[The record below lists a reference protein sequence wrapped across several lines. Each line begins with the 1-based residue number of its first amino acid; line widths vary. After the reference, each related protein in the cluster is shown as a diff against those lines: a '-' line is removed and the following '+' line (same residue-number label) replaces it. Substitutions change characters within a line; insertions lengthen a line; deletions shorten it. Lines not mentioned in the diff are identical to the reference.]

1 MGLPLVIFALAA
13 VLQLFSAW
21 TAVRLARATGRPGP
35 WLMVAVALVL
45 MLARRALALSFE
57 LGHGNDVPLLP
68 EVIALLVSALLLIGL
83 SAALPVYDQL
93 RAAHDELA
101 RRDGL
106 RLALTEASERLLACA
121 DVAELHRAAVSFV
134 HERFGIERCAILVPT
149 AKPGVF
155 RGTFGHNLD
164 GEVVDQSAWLL
175 EAMPGNRA
183 IDEITGDPARHWGQF
198 ETDQMDL
205 VEGGIVHTGRRVTV
219 GCVPIS
225 AGGELK
231 AVMAT
236 DPGRTEAP
244 FDNMVH
250 DMLVVFGALLG
261 RLMELR
267 AAEQTLR
274 DSESRHRRMI
284 ALAGGVT
291 YERDWR
297 GGRFTHLSAEIEKV
311 IGYPAHEVTPALLE
325 SRIRPLPD
333 AERRLE
339 QELAEPASHL
349 YYNTYSLLARDGT
362 RRYVTDI
369 AMQFRG
375 PDGKLDRTVGLL
387 QDITERYRL
396 EDELRQAQKM
406 EALGRLAGGVAH
418 DYNNLLTS
426 ILGFG
431 ELLGASLGP
440 EHRGQRDLRQI
451 RQAAEAAAALTR
463 QLQAFSSRQVLDLRP
478 TDLNAAVGAAEPLV
492 RRLLP
497 EDVRLIVH
505 LAADLPAVTGDEQQF
520 QQVVVN
526 LALFAR
532 DSMPTGGTL
541 TISTSAGERVGLT
554 VSDDGQ
560 ELSDEERDSLF
571 EPFSVRRGGKLGLA
585 SVYGIVRQCG
595 GDIQVDRAPGG
606 GTRFHLTFA
615 PVAAPEVAPAL
626 PAPPPIAPVGG
637 ATVLLVE
644 DDEMVRELV
653 AEVLGE
659 RGYQVLLAR
668 DGAAAVAL
676 LAEVRPVLDLLLTDL
691 VMPNMSGVEL
701 VEQVRRASPDLPVLF
716 MSGYPAD
723 ELDRRGINLP
733 GRQFLAKPF
742 SAAALTSKVDELLRS
757 RAA

>member
-13 VLQLFSAW
+13 VLQLCSAW

-35 WLMVAVALVL
+35 WLLVAVALCL
-45 MLARRALALSFE
+45 MLLRRALALSIG
-57 LGHGNDVPLLP
+57 LGLGGVIPLLP
-68 EVIALLVSALLLIGL
+68 ETLALLVSALLLVGL
-83 SAALPVYDQL
+83 TAALPVYDQL
-93 RAAHDELA
+93 RAARDELA

-106 RLALTEASERLLACA
+106 RVALTEASERLLDCA
-121 DVAELHRAAVSFV
+121 DVSELCRAAVTFV

-149 AKPGVF
+149 ERSGVF

-175 EAMPGNRA
+175 EKMTGNRA
-183 IDEITGDPARHWGQF
+183 IEAIVRDPARQWGQF
-198 ETDQMDL
+198 ETEQLDL
-205 VEGGIVHTGRRVTV
+205 IDGVMTRVGRRITV
-219 GCVPIS
+219 GCVPIT
-225 AGGELK
+225 AAGELK
-231 AVMAT
+231 AVMVT

-244 FDNMVH
+244 VDAMVH

-261 RLMELR
+261 RRMELR

-274 DSESRHRRMI
+274 DSERRHRRMI

-297 GGRFTHLSAEIEKV
+297 SDRFSHLSAEIEKL

-333 AERRLE
+333 AELKLE
-339 QELAEPASHL
+339 GEPDGSVSHL

-406 EALGRLAGGVAH
+406 QALGRLAGGVAH

-440 EHRGQRDLRQI
+440 EHRGQRDLGQI
-451 RQAAEAAAALTR
+451 RAAAEAAAALTR

-478 TDLNAAVGAAEPLV
+478 TDLNAAVGAAETLV

-505 LAADLPAVTGDEQQF
+505 LAADLPPVTGDEQQF

-541 TISTSAGERVGLT
+541 TVCTSAGERVGLT

-560 ELSDEERDSLF
+560 ELSDDERESLF

-606 GTRFHLTFA
+606 GTRFRLTFA
-615 PVAAPEVAPAL
+615 PVAAPEVAPDL
-626 PAPPPIAPVGG
+626 PPPVPVAAVGG

-676 LAEVRPVLDLLLTDL
+676 LDELHPALDLLLTDL
-691 VMPNMSGVEL
+691 VMPNMSGLEL
-701 VEQVRRASPDLPVLF
+701 VEQVRRTSPDLPVLF

-723 ELDRRGINLP
+723 ELDRRGISLP
-733 GRQFLAKPF
+733 GRQFIAKPF
-742 SAAALTSKVDELLRS
+742 SAAALAGKVDELLRS